1 MNDGDRV
8 PAAGEPT
15 RAWPDAVSGAGM
27 ALDDAI
33 HHDDGPPRD
42 TDPEAN
48 RQPVIA
54 AQWALWGKEAHETG
68 AHVLRCST
76 GPLRTKDFAEIIT
89 RYTPGGLDVLPQYT
103 ISWIP
108 DANRE
113 PEYVALGIHE
123 FASTDPARSDGRSHR
138 DAAGRAIV
146 FVRLFCVRYADLAK
160 ISVGYQDL
168 VQAADQVQLPRSAAG
183 RVPLILSAKPAPISR
198 GAPRRLAE
206 RVAVLLLTGHP
217 VCVVG
222 ADDASAAERLR
233 FIDTAMAWLPYGL
246 RATMSAGTW
255 ADSASQDLKLR
266 LFFAGVPR
274 SPGLLADGRVSSGD
288 WVVDWGDHKDISV
301 SGGPPQLYQ
310 GWLKEVKDQ
319 APMMLAEVTSP
330 ERFSPSSLRRM
341 IGNLPRDKG
350 IAETLDELARSLLVA
365 DRSAIKKA
373 VRRLERYI
381 ASEPEIEPADLRQ
394 YRERIRGGNLLVNDD
409 RLTPQLKGD
418 LYDSLIRLAFY
429 PLTYRSYC
437 AIEDCVGGSPHAPLR
452 TALGRCG
459 RADILPWILAHQTP
473 RSDKWLVKLHDEHG
487 VHPVGP
493 LAEMVNMVAAGLLRE
508 DHGPMVL
515 DFALRYLDMY
525 GPDAAAV
532 LAYYGF
538 LTVEHEHIFANRRV
552 RAQRLTRMLRMCFAG
567 KLSRS
572 DIDRIYD
579 QPGCLPTA
587 ALEDA
592 VAALTDGRNRGYVK
606 ERAKAAIRRSQG
618 LPPDMIPAGKW
629 SRWLRRVWP
638 SHWRQNRGRLPAPGP
653 SQLLDAVA
661 SDEPGTAG
669 ATLPYGPDEAV
680 GGRRRVLSR
689 DSVWAHPK
697 LTLAAT
703 VLIVLALFL
712 AFVFLLYLVSHPGI

>member
-1 MNDGDRV
+1 
-8 PAAGEPT
+8 
-15 RAWPDAVSGAGM
+15 M
-27 ALDDAI
+27 ALDGAI
-33 HHDDGPPRD
+33 HQDDGLPRD

-48 RQPVIA
+48 RQLVIT

-76 GPLRTKDFAEIIT
+76 GPLRIKDFAEIIT
-89 RYTPGGLDVLPQYT
+89 RYSPGDLDVLPQYT

-123 FASTDPARSDGRSHR
+123 SAPTDPARADGRSLR

-146 FVRLFCVRYADLAK
+146 FVRLFCVRYADLARV
-160 ISVGYQDL
+160 SVGYQDL
-168 VQAADQVQLPRSAAG
+168 FQAADQVQLPRSAAG

-198 GAPRRLAE
+198 GVPRRLAE
-206 RVAVLLLTGHP
+206 RVAILLLTGHP

-222 ADDASAAERLR
+222 ADDASTAERLR

-255 ADSASQDLKLR
+255 ADSASQELKLR

-288 WVVDWGDHKDISV
+288 WIVGWGDHKDISV

-330 ERFSPSSLRRM
+330 ERFSLPSLRRM
-341 IGNLPRDKG
+341 IGNLPTDMG

-365 DRSAIKKA
+365 DRSAVKTATK
-373 VRRLERYI
+373 RLERYV
-381 ASEPEIEPADLRQ
+381 ASEPEIEAADLGE
-394 YRERIRGGNLLVNDD
+394 YRERIRGGNLLANDD
-409 RLTPQLKGD
+409 RLTPQLRAD

-452 TALGRCG
+452 TALGRCS
-459 RADILPWILAHQTP
+459 RADILPWMLAHYAP
-473 RSDKWLVKLHDEHG
+473 RSDRWLVELHDEHRIR
-487 VHPVGP
+487 PKGP
-493 LAEMVNMVAAGLLRE
+493 LAAMVDLVAAGLLRE
-508 DHGPMVL
+508 DHGPVVL
-515 DFALRYLDMY
+515 DAALRYLGMY
-525 GPDAAAV
+525 SADPGAV

-538 LTVEHEHIFANRRV
+538 LAVEHEHIFADRRV
-552 RAQRLTRMLRMCFAG
+552 RAERLTRVLDMCFPG

-579 QPGCLPTA
+579 QPGCQPTA

-592 VAALTDGRNRGYVK
+592 VAAMSDERNRGYIR
-606 ERAKAAIRRSQG
+606 ERANAAILRSQG
-618 LPPDMIPAGKW
+618 LPPGMIPAGTRW
-629 SRWLRRVWP
+629 PAWLRRVWP
-638 SHWRQNRGRLPAPGP
+638 PYWRQNRGQLPAPGP
-653 SQLLDAVA
+653 SQVLDAAA
-661 SDEPGTAG
+661 SNEPGTVT
-669 ATLPYGPDEAV
+669 ATVPYGHAEAA
-680 GGRRRVLSR
+680 GRRNRVLSR
-689 DSVWAHPK
+689 DSVWSHPV
-697 LTLAAT
+697 LTLTAA
-703 VLIVLALFL
+703 LLFLLALIL
-712 AFVFLLYLVSHPGI
+712 AVVFLYIVSHPLGI

>member
-1 MNDGDRV
+1 
-8 PAAGEPT
+8 
-15 RAWPDAVSGAGM
+15 M
-27 ALDDAI
+27 ALGGAI
-33 HHDDGPPRD
+33 HHDDGLIR
-42 TDPEAN
+42 DPEASY
-48 RQPVIA
+48 QSVIH

-76 GPLRTKDFAEIIT
+76 GPLRTKDFAEVIT
-89 RYTPGGLDVLPQYT
+89 RYSPGGLDTLPQYT

-108 DANRE
+108 GANRE
-113 PEYVALGIHE
+113 PEYVALAIHE
-123 FASTDPARSDGRSHR
+123 PAPTDPARADGRSLR

-160 ISVGYQDL
+160 VSVGYLDL
-168 VQAADQVQLPRSAAG
+168 FQAADQVQLPRSAAG
-183 RVPLILSAKPAPISR
+183 TVSLILSARPAPIPR

-222 ADDASAAERLR
+222 ADDVSAAERLR

-288 WVVDWGDHKDISV
+288 RVVDWGDGKDISV
-301 SGGPPQLYQ
+301 SGGLPQLYQ

-365 DRSAIKKA
+365 DRPAIKIA
-373 VRRLERYI
+373 IRRLERYV
-381 ASEPEIEPADLRQ
+381 ASDPEIEPADLGA

-418 LYDSLIRLAFY
+418 LYDVLIRLAFY
-429 PLTYRSYC
+429 PLTYGGYC
-437 AIEDCVGGSPHAPLR
+437 AIEDCADGSPHTSLH
-452 TALGRCG
+452 TALLRCSQ
-459 RADILPWILAHQTP
+459 ADILPWMLVRYAP
-473 RSDKWLVKLHDEHG
+473 RSDKWLAELHDKHNI
-487 VHPVGP
+487 HPKGP
-493 LAEMVNMVAAGLLRE
+493 LGDMVDLVAAGLLRA
-508 DHGPMVL
+508 DHGPVVL
-515 DFALRYLDMY
+515 DAALRYLSMY
-525 GPDAAAV
+525 SPAPGAV
-532 LAYYGF
+532 LAYHSF
-538 LTVEHEHIFANRRV
+538 LAAEHEHIFADRRMRV
-552 RAQRLTRMLRMCFAG
+552 AWLTRVLSMCFAG

-579 QPGCLPTA
+579 QPGCQPTA

-592 VAALTDGRNRGYVK
+592 VAAMTDGRNRGYIR
-606 ERAKAAIRRSQG
+606 ERANAAILRSQG
-618 LPPDMIPAGKW
+618 LPLDMIPARKKW
-629 SRWLRRVWP
+629 STWLWLMRP
-638 SHWRQNRGRLPAPGP
+638 SHWRQNRGQFPAPGP
-653 SQLLDAVA
+653 SQLPDAAA
-661 SDEPGTAG
+661 SDGPGTVT
-669 ATLPYGPDEAV
+669 ATVPYGKAKAA
-680 GGRRRVLSR
+680 GRRNRVLSR
-689 DSVWAHPK
+689 DSVWSHPM
-697 LTLAAT
+697 LTLTAA
-703 VLIVLALFL
+703 LLFLLALSL
-712 AFVFLLYLVSHPGI
+712 AVVFLYIVSHPVGI